1 MCTKGLS
8 SSRGLSLTAAAL
20 AAAAC
25 VTFAAAHAQASLI
38 VYEPYNYGLAQGT
51 TMTGVTTNALG
62 LTGAYTDT
70 NIDNSSSVNDVTY
83 NTASMSFGNL
93 QTQGGSI
100 TSNPNGGKPIF
111 SVGLNSSDVNAFAS
125 GNVYGSFV
133 LSTNANNLGT
143 GGAGS
148 SYVDGLLF
156 GTSTSDDNSSI
167 INISPISW
175 GQNYGQIRV
184 GTGTGAIAAAGTGTQ
199 LAINTPYLELFQ
211 ISLGNSTNSA
221 SSWTLSAS
229 QFAHFQGNLTAANL
243 DAAGTGTASNQIT
256 EEAFAS
262 GPASTNVANEIG
274 GITNMSL
281 FSFGSTG
288 TYDEIRISNASL
300 AETAPVSE
308 PATLGLVALGG
319 LGLLLLKRRKAV

>member
-1 MCTKGLS
+1 MLHQYLS
-8 SSRGLSLTAAAL
+8 NRSSLVVKAAL

-25 VTFAAAHAQASLI
+25 VAFAAAHARASLV

-51 TMTGVTTNALG
+51 TMTGVTTNAVG

-70 NIDNSSSVNDVTY
+70 NVINSPNDVSVNDVTY
-83 NTASMSFGNL
+83 NTSSMHFGDL

-111 SVGLNSSDVNAFAS
+111 SIGLSSSDLSAFSS
-125 GNVYGSFV
+125 GTIYGSFV
-133 LSTNANNLGT
+133 LSTNANQLGT
-143 GGAGS
+143 NGGGS
-148 SYVDGLLF
+148 GYVDGMLF

-184 GTGTGAIAAAGTGTQ
+184 GSVAAAGTGTQ

-211 ISLGNSTNSA
+211 ISININTSAINA

-229 QFAHFQGNLTAANL
+229 QFANFQGNLTAANL
-243 DAAGTGTASNQIT
+243 DSASTGTGSNQIT

-262 GPASTNVANEIG
+262 GTDSGILSSLET
-274 GITNMSL
+274 ITNMSL

-288 TYDEIRISNASL
+288 TYDEIRMSNASL
-300 AETAPVSE
+300 AETAPVPE
-308 PATLGLVALGG
+308 PATLGLFAVGAAG
-319 LGLLLLKRRKAV
+319 LLLLLKRRKAV